1 MIDTG
6 PYWWY
11 VNIVSGNGV
20 VVQQAIILA
29 NVNSDRVQYHYI
41 VSPGHIL
48 WHNNAILLH
57 WSGSKLA
64 EVMNGLLPGGAK
76 LVRH

>member
-11 VNIVSGNGV
+11 VNIVSGNGA

-48 WHNNAILLH
+48 WHNNAI
-57 WSGSKLA
+57 
-64 EVMNGLLPGGAK
+64 
-76 LVRH
+76 

>member
-11 VNIVSGNGV
+11 VNIVSCNGA

-41 VSPGHIL
+41 VSLRHIL
-48 WHNNAILLH
+48 WHDNAL
-57 WSGSKLA
+57 
-64 EVMNGLLPGGAK
+64 
-76 LVRH
+76 